1 MQQRN
6 FVQVFTHQLQ
16 YILILNWDR
25 QSNTI
30 TYLKDKYFVS
40 MSSPAT
46 TTKLKIHNN
55 KIIIGDLSFKRSY
68 LKNIKNV
75 NKISKEST
83 SRNDSSFITRLQI
96 CENHEKRLRD
106 PKE

>member
-1 MQQRN
+1 MQKRN

-40 MSSPAT
+40 MSSPV
-46 TTKLKIHNN
+46 KVSKVKVHNN

-75 NKISKEST
+75 NKISEEPS
-83 SRNDSSFITRLQI
+83 SRNDSCFATRL
-96 CENHEKRLRD
+96 
-106 PKE
+106 